1 METINTNKNWF
12 TTVKDKNG
20 LEKKIT
26 YVRGREIY
34 HEKYIYL
41 FLSSENTISKQE
53 V

>member
-1 METINTNKNWF
+1 MEIINTNKNGL

-41 FLSSENTISKQE
+41 FLSSENTISNQKI
-53 V
+53 

>member
-20 LEKKIT
+20 LEQKIT

-34 HEKYIYL
+34 HEKYISL